1 MKTLLTAGT
10 LAIALSLGAAG
21 AQAAG
26 CLSGAAV
33 GAGVGHFVGHGHAL
47 AGGAVGCA
55 VGLHEKHVAERNA
68 ARGNAYGTPSPG
80 GPQING
86 QPPSNGDTSHE

>member
-1 MKTLLTAGT
+1 MMKPPLVAGT
-10 LAIALSLGAAG
+10 LALALSAGAT

-55 VGLHEKHVAERNA
+55 VGLHEKHVAQRNA
-68 ARGNAYGTPSPG
+68 RNSTPASG
-80 GPQING
+80 GSRSNG
-86 QPPSNGDTSHE
+86 QPSSNADTSHE